1 MLIYCDLYR
10 ISKIKTNKNMIRA
23 VCFNKKSFAAH
34 VIKRICA
41 ETKGVMGG
49 CLTDPALVNCIE
61 SFPDGTIYLSYVGNN
76 MPKNVYN
83 CKDDIN
89 RFIQANKNFGGKWN
103 DRISFTF
110 GYRT

>member
-1 MLIYCDLYR
+1 
-10 ISKIKTNKNMIRA
+10 MIRA

-61 SFPDGTIYLSYVGNN
+61 SFPDGNIYLSYVGSN

-89 RFIQANKNFGGKWN
+89 RFIQANKNFGGIMK
-103 DRISFTF
+103 
-110 GYRT
+110 